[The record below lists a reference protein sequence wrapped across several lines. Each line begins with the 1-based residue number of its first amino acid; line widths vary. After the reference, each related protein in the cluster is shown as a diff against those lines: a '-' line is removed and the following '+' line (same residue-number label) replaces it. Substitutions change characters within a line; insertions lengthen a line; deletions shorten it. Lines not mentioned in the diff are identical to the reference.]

1 MLGKRRT
8 HMAIEQK
15 QAYWEIKLWCECMF
29 LFSCFVF
36 NSVKSDW
43 WDLLASV
50 GSEEG
55 NATKP
60 FG

>member
-1 MLGKRRT
+1 
-8 HMAIEQK
+8 MAIEQK

-55 NATKP
+55 DATKP